1 MWEIDG
7 RLRPP
12 ATVRQARR
20 VSNRPSSPSRA
31 TSVRTPGFIGGVLG
45 TAFAVALGF
54 GLIVPA
60 LPEFATQLGAGF
72 GATSAII
79 STFAAVRLVFSGPA
93 GVLVDRTGARP
104 IVAVG
109 LLIVAVSSG
118 VTALA
123 DSYLELLVLRGAGG
137 VGSAMF
143 ITGIG
148 QHIVRTVPSGERG
161 RANGLLQGAFLLGGA
176 SGPAVGG
183 LIIEALGIRA
193 PFVIYAVTLL
203 AATAA
208 TLAYLDS
215 GSDVVA
221 ASGAGPAQAA
231 SPGSSG
237 VLARFRFLA
246 RLGPV
251 VRDRT
256 FWAALGLYTAV
267 AWASQGTRFVAV
279 PLLGTEVLGA
289 GSLTVGIALSASS
302 VAHAVLL
309 WPVSRIADGR
319 GRRLPARVGVVIYV
333 VSMLGLMTVTGAP
346 GLIIWMLLQGA
357 ANGITSPIPAAIVG
371 DLAPPGAEGRAVGAM
386 NIARDLGSVFGPLA
400 TGFLADAFGFDVAF
414 AVAAALL
421 AVAFVGTLGMRETLE
436 R

>member
-1 MWEIDG
+1 M
-7 RLRPP
+7 
-12 ATVRQARR
+12 
-20 VSNRPSSPSRA
+20 SNRSSPSPSRA

-60 LPEFATQLGAGF
+60 LPDFATQLGAGF

-79 STFAAVRLVFSGPA
+79 STFAAVRLISSGPA
-93 GVLVDRTGARP
+93 GALVDRAGARP
-104 IVAVG
+104 VVAAG

-123 DSYLELLVLRGAGG
+123 DSYFELLVLRGAGG

-183 LIIEALGIRA
+183 LVIEALGIRA

-208 TLAYLDS
+208 TVAYLDA
-215 GSDVVA
+215 GSDTVA
-221 ASGAGPAQAA
+221 VSGTGTASGTVPRG
-231 SPGSSG
+231 GG
-237 VLARFRFLA
+237 MLDRFRLLE
-246 RLGPV
+246 RLGPL

-256 FWAALGLYTAV
+256 FWAALGLYAAV

-279 PLLGTEVLGA
+279 PLLGTEVLGE
-289 GSLTVGIALSASS
+289 GSLIVGIALSASS
-302 VAHAVLL
+302 VAHALLL
-309 WPVSRIADGR
+309 WPVSRVADGR
-319 GRRLPARVGVVIYV
+319 GRRPPARIGVVIYV
-333 VSMLGLMTVTGAP
+333 VSMLGLMTVTGSA
-346 GLIIWMLLQGA
+346 GLIAWMLVQGA
-357 ANGITSPIPAAIVG
+357 ANGITSPIPAAVVG
-371 DLAPPGAEGRAVGAM
+371 DLAPPGAEGRAVGVM

-400 TGFLADAFGFDVAF
+400 TGVIADAFGFDLAF
-414 AVAAALL
+414 ALAGALL
-421 AVAFVGTLGMRETLE
+421 AVAFVGTLRMRETLE

>member
-1 MWEIDG
+1 M
-7 RLRPP
+7 
-12 ATVRQARR
+12 
-20 VSNRPSSPSRA
+20 SNRSSPSPSRA

-60 LPEFATQLGAGF
+60 LPDFATQLGAGF

-79 STFAAVRLVFSGPA
+79 STFAAVRLISSGPA
-93 GVLVDRTGARP
+93 GALVDRAGARP
-104 IVAVG
+104 VVAAG

-123 DSYLELLVLRGAGG
+123 DSYFELLVLRGAGG

-183 LIIEALGIRA
+183 LVIEALGIRA

-208 TLAYLDS
+208 TVAYLDA
-215 GSDVVA
+215 GSDTVA
-221 ASGAGPAQAA
+221 VSGTGTASGTVPRG
-231 SPGSSG
+231 GG
-237 VLARFRFLA
+237 MLDRFRLLE
-246 RLGPV
+246 RLGPL

-256 FWAALGLYTAV
+256 FWAALGLYAAV

-279 PLLGTEVLGA
+279 PLLGTEVLGE
-289 GSLTVGIALSASS
+289 GSLIVGIALSASS
-302 VAHAVLL
+302 VAHALLL
-309 WPVSRIADGR
+309 WPVSRVADGR
-319 GRRLPARVGVVIYV
+319 GRRPPARIGVVIYV
-333 VSMLGLMTVTGAP
+333 VSMLGLMTVTGST
-346 GLIIWMLLQGA
+346 GLIAWMLVQGA
-357 ANGITSPIPAAIVG
+357 ANGITSPIPAAVVG
-371 DLAPPGAEGRAVGAM
+371 DLAPPGAEGRAVGVM

-400 TGFLADAFGFDVAF
+400 TGVIADAFGFDLAF
-414 AVAAALL
+414 ALAGVLL
-421 AVAFVGTLGMRETLE
+421 AVAFVGTLRMRETLE

>member
-1 MWEIDG
+1 M
-7 RLRPP
+7 
-12 ATVRQARR
+12 
-20 VSNRPSSPSRA
+20 SNRSSSRPSRA

-60 LPEFATQLGAGF
+60 LPEFATLLGAGF

-79 STFAAVRLVFSGPA
+79 ATFAAVRLVCSGPA

-104 IVAVG
+104 VVAVG

-123 DSYLELLVLRGAGG
+123 DSYLELLILRGAGG

-208 TLAYLDS
+208 TLAYLDRE
-215 GSDVVA
+215 GSDEVA
-221 ASGAGPAQAA
+221 ASGAGPAAPAQ
-231 SPGSSG
+231 PRSG
-237 VLARFRFLA
+237 VLDRFRWFTK
-246 RLGPV
+246 LGPL

-256 FWAALGLYTAV
+256 FWTALVMYSAV

-279 PLLGTEVLGA
+279 PLLGTEVLGE

-302 VAHAVLL
+302 IAHAALL
-309 WPVSRIADGR
+309 WPVSRVADGR
-319 GRRLPARVGVVIYV
+319 GRRGPARVGLVVYI
-333 VSMLGLMTVTGAP
+333 VSMVGLMTVSGGTS
-346 GLIIWMLLQGA
+346 LVLWMLVQGA
-357 ANGITSPIPAAIVG
+357 ANGIASPIPAAIVG
-371 DLAPPGAEGRAVGAM
+371 DLAPAGVEGRAVGVM
-386 NIARDLGSVFGPLA
+386 NVARDVGSVFGPLV
-400 TGFLADAFGFDVAF
+400 TGFIAEAFGFDLAF
-414 AVAAALL
+414 ALAAGLL
-421 AVAFVGTLGMRETLE
+421 VVAFVGTLGMRETLE
-436 R
+436 RGHPAG

>member
-1 MWEIDG
+1 M
-7 RLRPP
+7 
-12 ATVRQARR
+12 
-20 VSNRPSSPSRA
+20 
-31 TSVRTPGFIGGVLG
+31 RTPGFVGGVLG

-79 STFAAVRLVFSGPA
+79 STFAAVRLLCSGPA
-93 GVLVDRTGARP
+93 GVLVDRIGARP
-104 IVAVG
+104 IVATG

-183 LIIEALGIRA
+183 LVIEALGIRA

-203 AATAA
+203 AATVA
-208 TLAYLDS
+208 TLTYLDS
-215 GSDVVA
+215 GSDEVA
-221 ASGAGPAQAA
+221 ASGAGPVVAA
-231 SPGSSG
+231 TPGRAG
-237 VLARFRFLA
+237 VLDRFRWLSK
-246 RLGPV
+246 LGPV

-256 FWAALGLYTAV
+256 FWTALGLYTAV

-279 PLLGTEVLGA
+279 PLLGTEVLGE

-302 VAHAVLL
+302 VAHAALL
-309 WPVSRIADGR
+309 WPVSRVADGR
-319 GRRLPARVGVVIYV
+319 GRRLPARVGAAVYV
-333 VSMLGLMTVTGAP
+333 VSMIGLMTVTGST
-346 GLIIWMLLQGA
+346 GLIAWMLVQGA
-357 ANGITSPIPAAIVG
+357 ANGIASPIPAAIVG

-400 TGFLADAFGFDVAF
+400 TGFLADAFGFDLAF
-414 AVAAALL
+414 AVAAGLL
-421 AVAFVGTLGMRETLE
+421 AVAFLGTLGMRETLE